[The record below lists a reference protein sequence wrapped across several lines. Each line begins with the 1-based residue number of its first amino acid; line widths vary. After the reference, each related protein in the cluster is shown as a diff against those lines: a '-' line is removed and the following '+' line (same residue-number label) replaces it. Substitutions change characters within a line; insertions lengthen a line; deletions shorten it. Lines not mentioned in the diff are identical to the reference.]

1 MSGGRTAAA
10 AVPVRSARGLLL
22 TVLLVSAAVA
32 LGLGAVRS
40 PHPPQH
46 IGGLRDVAWLLSGWR
61 LALAVLALG
70 GVIWAGG
77 AVLEAVVGIRATRVA
92 AVLLA
97 LTSPVLGYAATGAYW
112 QAREYRSVWR
122 ADGLSP
128 DTPSGLW
135 RGMLGGGC
143 GYGSLIEVR
152 VDASG
157 RGRGVRVPAYLGA
170 SGVTALLA
178 FGTLDG
184 PLAEPVDVEVRD
196 GEMTVWVEDWGAIA
210 ADVVEP

>member
-1 MSGGRTAAA
+1 M
-10 AVPVRSARGLLL
+10 PVRSVRGLLL
-22 TVLLVSAAVA
+22 TVLLVSAVVA

-46 IGGLRDVAWLLSGWR
+46 IDGLHDVAWLLSGWR

-70 GVIWAGG
+70 GAVWAGG
-77 AVLEAVVGIRATRVA
+77 AMLEAAAGIRVA
-92 AVLLA
+92 RLAAALLVLA
-97 LTSPVLGYAATGAYW
+97 SPVLAYAAVGAFW
-112 QAREYRSVWR
+112 DAREYRSVWR
-122 ADGLSP
+122 ADSSSP
-128 DTPSGLW
+128 HTPSGLW
-135 RGMLGGGC
+135 RGMLGGEC

-152 VDASG
+152 VGADG
-157 RGRGVRVPAYLGA
+157 RGNGVHIPAYLGA

-184 PLAEPVDVEVRD
+184 PLAEPVDVEIRD
-196 GEMTVWVEDWGAIA
+196 GEMTVWVEGWGAIT